1 MVIQKLLIE
10 EGMKRG
16 LKASREYSV
25 SVLGYDFI
33 GLISRLAIFFL
44 TGFLIN
50 SYFHATIQGNI
61 WLNSLAGFFG
71 VKFPATLPE
80 WTVKLFT
87 NSGYHNITFWQIV
100 QIISVLIVVVEYL
113 QYDRMLKEKQEK
125 PNITSGAV
133 FAMIGLGLSLITFPQ
148 IIQKIKES
156 RILSTAPKTDI
167 TKGYGGVPL

>member
-1 MVIQKLLIE
+1 MVIQKLLVE

-50 SYFHATIQGNI
+50 SYFQATIQGGI

-71 VKFPATLPE
+71 LNFPTTLPE
-80 WTVKLFT
+80 WTTKLFT
-87 NSGYHNITFWQIV
+87 TGFHNITFWQIV
-100 QIISVLIVVVEYL
+100 QTIAVLIVVVEYM
-113 QYDRMLKEKQEK
+113 QYDRMLKQTNEK
-125 PNITSGAV
+125 PNVTTTAV

-148 IIQKIKES
+148 IIQKVKEM
-156 RILSTAPKTDI
+156 RILNES
-167 TKGYGGVPL
+167 

>member
-1 MVIQKLLIE
+1 MIQKLLVE

-16 LKASREYSV
+16 LKVSREYSV

-33 GLISRLAIFFL
+33 GLISRLAIFFI

-50 SYFHATIQGNI
+50 SYFQATIQGGI

-71 VKFPATLPE
+71 LNFPTTLPE
-80 WTVKLFT
+80 WTTKLFT
-87 NSGYHNITFWQIV
+87 TGFHNITFWQIV
-100 QIISVLIVVVEYL
+100 QVISVLIVVMEYM

-125 PNITSGAV
+125 PNITTGAV

-148 IIQKIKES
+148 IVQKIQEM
-156 RILSTAPKTDI
+156 RVIN
-167 TKGYGGVPL
+167 G

>member
-1 MVIQKLLIE
+1 MIQKLLVE

-33 GLISRLAIFFL
+33 GLVSRLAIFFI

-50 SYFHATIQGNI
+50 SYFRATISGGM

-71 VKFPATLPE
+71 LNFPTTLPE
-80 WTVKLFT
+80 WTTKLFT
-87 NSGYHNITFWQIV
+87 TGFHNITFWQIV
-100 QIISVLIVVVEYL
+100 QVISVLIIVIEYM

-125 PNITSGAV
+125 PNITTGAV

-148 IIQKIKES
+148 IIQKVKEM
-156 RILSTAPKTDI
+156 RILNES
-167 TKGYGGVPL
+167 

>member
-1 MVIQKLLIE
+1 MVIQKLLVE
-10 EGMKRG
+10 EGVKRG

-50 SYFHATIQGNI
+50 SYFQATIQGGI

-71 VKFPATLPE
+71 LNFPTTLPE
-80 WTVKLFT
+80 WVTQLFT
-87 NSGYHNITFWQIV
+87 TGFHNITFWQIV
-100 QIISVLIVVVEYL
+100 QTIAVLIVVVEYM
-113 QYDRMLKEKQEK
+113 QYDRMLKQTNEK
-125 PNITSGAV
+125 PNVTTTAV

-148 IIQKIKES
+148 IIQKVKEM
-156 RILSTAPKTDI
+156 RILNES
-167 TKGYGGVPL
+167 

>member
-1 MVIQKLLIE
+1 MIQKLLVE

-33 GLISRLAIFFL
+33 GLISRLAIFFI

-50 SYFHATIQGNI
+50 SYFQATIQGGI

-71 VKFPATLPE
+71 LNFPTTLPE
-80 WTVKLFT
+80 WTTKLFT
-87 NSGYHNITFWQIV
+87 TGFHNITFWQIV
-100 QIISVLIVVVEYL
+100 QVISVLIVVMEYM

-125 PNITSGAV
+125 PNITTGAV

-148 IIQKIKES
+148 IIQKVKEM
-156 RILSTAPKTDI
+156 RIINGS
-167 TKGYGGVPL
+167 

>member
-1 MVIQKLLIE
+1 MIQKLLVE
-10 EGMKRG
+10 EGIKRG

-50 SYFHATIQGNI
+50 SYFRATISGGI

-71 VKFPATLPE
+71 LNFPTTLPE
-80 WTVKLFT
+80 WTTKLFT
-87 NSGYHNITFWQIV
+87 TGFHNITFWQIV
-100 QIISVLIVVVEYL
+100 QTIAVLIVVVEYM
-113 QYDRMLKEKQEK
+113 QYDRLLKQTNER
-125 PNITSGAV
+125 PNITTGAV

-148 IIQKIKES
+148 IVQKFKEMK
-156 RILSTAPKTDI
+156 ILN
-167 TKGYGGVPL
+167 GQ

>member
-1 MVIQKLLIE
+1 MVIQKLLVE

-25 SVLGYDFI
+25 SVLGYDFV

-50 SYFHATIQGNI
+50 SYFRATISGGM

-71 VKFPATLPE
+71 LNFPTTLPE
-80 WTVKLFT
+80 WVTKLFT
-87 NSGYHNITFWQIV
+87 TGFHNITFWQIV
-100 QIISVLIVVVEYL
+100 QIISVLIIVVEYM
-113 QYDRMLKEKQEK
+113 QYDRMLKQTDQR
-125 PNITSGAV
+125 PNITTGAV

-148 IIQKIKES
+148 IIQKVKEM
-156 RILSTAPKTDI
+156 RILNGS
-167 TKGYGGVPL
+167 

>member
-1 MVIQKLLIE
+1 MVIQKLLVE

-33 GLISRLAIFFL
+33 GLISRLAIFFI

-50 SYFHATIQGNI
+50 SYFRATISGGI

-71 VKFPATLPE
+71 LNFPTTLPE
-80 WTVKLFT
+80 WTTKLFT
-87 NSGYHNITFWQIV
+87 TGFHNITFWQIV
-100 QIISVLIVVVEYL
+100 QVISVLIVVMEYM

-125 PNITSGAV
+125 PNITTGAV

-148 IIQKIKES
+148 IVQKIQEMRVINGS
-156 RILSTAPKTDI
+156 
-167 TKGYGGVPL
+167 

>member
-1 MVIQKLLIE
+1 MIQKLLVE

-16 LKASREYSV
+16 LKTSREYSV
-25 SVLGYDFI
+25 SVLGYDFV

-50 SYFHATIQGNI
+50 SYFQATIQGGI

-71 VKFPATLPE
+71 LNFPTTLPE
-80 WTVKLFT
+80 WTTKLFT
-87 NSGYHNITFWQIV
+87 TGFHNITFWQIV
-100 QIISVLIVVVEYL
+100 QVISVLIVVMEYM

-125 PNITSGAV
+125 PNITTGAV

-148 IIQKIKES
+148 IVQKIQEMRVINGS
-156 RILSTAPKTDI
+156 
-167 TKGYGGVPL
+167 

>member
-50 SYFHATIQGNI
+50 SYFQATIQGGI

-71 VKFPATLPE
+71 LNFPTTLPE
-80 WTVKLFT
+80 WTTKLFT
-87 NSGYHNITFWQIV
+87 TGFHNITFWQIV
-100 QIISVLIVVVEYL
+100 QTIAVLIVVVEYM
-113 QYDRMLKEKQEK
+113 QYDRMLKQTNEK
-125 PNITSGAV
+125 PNVTTTAV

-148 IIQKIKES
+148 IIQKVKEM
-156 RILSTAPKTDI
+156 RILNES
-167 TKGYGGVPL
+167 

>member
-1 MVIQKLLIE
+1 MIQKLLVE

-33 GLISRLAIFFL
+33 GLISRLAIFFI

-50 SYFHATIQGNI
+50 SYFRATIQGGI

-71 VKFPATLPE
+71 LNFPTTLPE
-80 WTVKLFT
+80 WTTKLFT
-87 NSGYHNITFWQIV
+87 TGFHNITFWQIV
-100 QIISVLIVVVEYL
+100 QVISVLIVVMEYM

-125 PNITSGAV
+125 PNITTGAV

-148 IIQKIKES
+148 IVQKIQEMRVINGS
-156 RILSTAPKTDI
+156 
-167 TKGYGGVPL
+167 

>member
-1 MVIQKLLIE
+1 MIQKLLVE

-50 SYFHATIQGNI
+50 SYFQATIQGGI

-71 VKFPATLPE
+71 LNFPTTLPE
-80 WTVKLFT
+80 WVTKLFT
-87 NSGYHNITFWQIV
+87 TGFHNITFWQIV
-100 QIISVLIVVVEYL
+100 QTIAVLIVVVEYM

-125 PNITSGAV
+125 PNVTTTAV

-148 IIQKIKES
+148 IIQKVKEM
-156 RILSTAPKTDI
+156 RII
-167 TKGYGGVPL
+167 NGQ

>member
-1 MVIQKLLIE
+1 MIQKLLVE

-33 GLISRLAIFFL
+33 GLISRLAIFFI

-50 SYFHATIQGNI
+50 SYFQATIQGGI

-71 VKFPATLPE
+71 LNFPTTLPE
-80 WTVKLFT
+80 WITKLFT
-87 NSGYHNITFWQIV
+87 TGFHNITFWQIV
-100 QIISVLIVVVEYL
+100 QVISVLIVVMEYM

-125 PNITSGAV
+125 PNITTGAV

-148 IIQKIKES
+148 IVQKIQEMRVINGS
-156 RILSTAPKTDI
+156 
-167 TKGYGGVPL
+167 

>member
-1 MVIQKLLIE
+1 MIQKLLVE

-50 SYFHATIQGNI
+50 SYFQATIQGGI

-71 VKFPATLPE
+71 LNFPTTLPE
-80 WTVKLFT
+80 WVTKLFT
-87 NSGYHNITFWQIV
+87 SGFHNITFWQIV
-100 QIISVLIVVVEYL
+100 QVIAVLIVVVEYM
-113 QYDRMLKEKQEK
+113 QYDRMLKQTNEK
-125 PNITSGAV
+125 PNITTGAV

-148 IIQKIKES
+148 IVQKIQEMRIINES
-156 RILSTAPKTDI
+156 
-167 TKGYGGVPL
+167 

>member
-1 MVIQKLLIE
+1 MVIQKLLVE

-33 GLISRLAIFFL
+33 GLISRLVIFFL

-50 SYFHATIQGNI
+50 SYFQATIQGGI

-71 VKFPATLPE
+71 LNFPTTLPE
-80 WTVKLFT
+80 WTTKLFT
-87 NSGYHNITFWQIV
+87 TGFHNITFWQIV
-100 QIISVLIVVVEYL
+100 QVIAVLIVVVEYM
-113 QYDRMLKEKQEK
+113 QYDRMLKQTDQK
-125 PNITSGAV
+125 PNVTTTAV

-148 IIQKIKES
+148 IIQKVKEM
-156 RILSTAPKTDI
+156 RIINGS
-167 TKGYGGVPL
+167 

>member
-1 MVIQKLLIE
+1 MVIQKLLVE

-33 GLISRLAIFFL
+33 GLISRLVIFFL

-50 SYFHATIQGNI
+50 SYFQATIQGGI

-71 VKFPATLPE
+71 LNFPTTLPE
-80 WTVKLFT
+80 WVTKLFT
-87 NSGYHNITFWQIV
+87 TGFHNITFWQIV
-100 QIISVLIVVVEYL
+100 QTIAVLIVVVEYM
-113 QYDRMLKEKQEK
+113 QYDRMLKQTDQK
-125 PNITSGAV
+125 PNVTTTAV

-148 IIQKIKES
+148 IVQKVKEM
-156 RILSTAPKTDI
+156 RII
-167 TKGYGGVPL
+167 NG

>member
-1 MVIQKLLIE
+1 MVIQKLLLE

-25 SVLGYDFI
+25 SELGYDFI

-50 SYFHATIQGNI
+50 SYFRATISGGI

-71 VKFPATLPE
+71 VKFPDTLPD

-87 NSGYHNITFWQIV
+87 TGYHNITFWQVV
-100 QIISVLIVVVEYL
+100 QIIGVLIVVVEYM
-113 QYDRMLKEKQEK
+113 QYDRLLKQTNER
-125 PNITSGAV
+125 PNITTGAV

-148 IIQKIKES
+148 IVQKFKEMK
-156 RILSTAPKTDI
+156 ILN
-167 TKGYGGVPL
+167 GQ

>member
-1 MVIQKLLIE
+1 MVIQKLLVE

-50 SYFHATIQGNI
+50 SYFQATIQGGI

-71 VKFPATLPE
+71 LNFPTTLPE
-80 WTVKLFT
+80 WVTKLFT
-87 NSGYHNITFWQIV
+87 TGLKNITFWQIV
-100 QIISVLIVVVEYL
+100 QTIAVLIVVVEYM

-125 PNITSGAV
+125 PNVTTTAV
-133 FAMIGLGLSLITFPQ
+133 FAMIGIGLSLITFPQ
-148 IIQKIKES
+148 IIQKVKEMKIINGS
-156 RILSTAPKTDI
+156 
-167 TKGYGGVPL
+167 

>member
-1 MVIQKLLIE
+1 MIQKLLVE

-50 SYFHATIQGNI
+50 SYFQATIQGGI

-71 VKFPATLPE
+71 LNFPTTLPE
-80 WTVKLFT
+80 WVTKLFT
-87 NSGYHNITFWQIV
+87 TGFHNITFWQIV
-100 QIISVLIVVVEYL
+100 QVIAVLIVVVEYM
-113 QYDRMLKEKQEK
+113 QYDRMLKQTDQR
-125 PNITSGAV
+125 PNVTTGAV
-133 FAMIGLGLSLITFPQ
+133 FAIIGLGLSLITFPQ
-148 IIQKIKES
+148 IIQKVKEMK
-156 RILSTAPKTDI
+156 II
-167 TKGYGGVPL
+167 NG

>member
-1 MVIQKLLIE
+1 MVIQKLLVE

-25 SVLGYDFI
+25 SVLGYDFV

-50 SYFHATIQGNI
+50 SYFQATIQGGI

-71 VKFPATLPE
+71 LNFPTTLPE
-80 WTVKLFT
+80 WVTKLFT
-87 NSGYHNITFWQIV
+87 TGFHNITFWQIV
-100 QIISVLIVVVEYL
+100 QVIAVLIVVVEYM
-113 QYDRMLKEKQEK
+113 QYDRMLKQTNEK
-125 PNITSGAV
+125 PNITTGAV

-148 IIQKIKES
+148 IVQKIQEMRIINES
-156 RILSTAPKTDI
+156 
-167 TKGYGGVPL
+167 

>member
-1 MVIQKLLIE
+1 MIQKLLVE

-50 SYFHATIQGNI
+50 SYFQATIQGGI

-71 VKFPATLPE
+71 LNFPTTLPE
-80 WTVKLFT
+80 WTTKLFT
-87 NSGYHNITFWQIV
+87 TGFHNITFWQIV
-100 QIISVLIVVVEYL
+100 QVISVLIVVMEYM
-113 QYDRMLKEKQEK
+113 QYDRMLKQTNEK
-125 PNITSGAV
+125 PNITTGAV

-148 IIQKIKES
+148 IIQKVKEM
-156 RILSTAPKTDI
+156 RILNEP
-167 TKGYGGVPL
+167 

>member
-1 MVIQKLLIE
+1 MVIQKLLVE

-50 SYFHATIQGNI
+50 SYFQATIQGGI

-71 VKFPATLPE
+71 LNFPTTLPE
-80 WTVKLFT
+80 WVTKLFT
-87 NSGYHNITFWQIV
+87 TGLKNITFWQIV
-100 QIISVLIVVVEYL
+100 QTIAVLIVVVEYM
-113 QYDRMLKEKQEK
+113 QYDRMLKQTNEK
-125 PNITSGAV
+125 PNVTTTAV
-133 FAMIGLGLSLITFPQ
+133 FAMIGIGLSLVTFPQ
-148 IIQKIKES
+148 IIQKVKEM
-156 RILSTAPKTDI
+156 RII
-167 TKGYGGVPL
+167 NG

>member
-1 MVIQKLLIE
+1 MIQKLLVE

-25 SVLGYDFI
+25 SVLGYDFV
-33 GLISRLAIFFL
+33 GLISRLAIFFI

-50 SYFHATIQGNI
+50 SYFQATIQGGI

-71 VKFPATLPE
+71 LNFPTTLPE
-80 WTVKLFT
+80 WTTKLFT
-87 NSGYHNITFWQIV
+87 TGLKNITFWQIV
-100 QIISVLIVVVEYL
+100 QTIAVLIVVVEYM

-125 PNITSGAV
+125 PNVTTTAV

-148 IIQKIKES
+148 IIQKVKEM
-156 RILSTAPKTDI
+156 RII
-167 TKGYGGVPL
+167 NGQ

>member
-1 MVIQKLLIE
+1 MVIQKLLLE
-10 EGMKRG
+10 EGVKRG

-50 SYFHATIQGNI
+50 SYFRATISGGI

-71 VKFPATLPE
+71 VKFPDTLPD

-87 NSGYHNITFWQIV
+87 TGYHNITFWQVV
-100 QIISVLIVVVEYL
+100 QIIGVLIVVVEFM
-113 QYDRMLKEKQEK
+113 QYDRLLKQNNEK
-125 PNITSGAV
+125 PNVTTMAV

-148 IIQKIKES
+148 IVQKIQEM
-156 RILSTAPKTDI
+156 RVIN
-167 TKGYGGVPL
+167 G

>member
-1 MVIQKLLIE
+1 MVIQKLLVE

-33 GLISRLAIFFL
+33 GLISRLVIFFL

-50 SYFHATIQGNI
+50 SYFQATIQGGI

-71 VKFPATLPE
+71 LNFPTTLPE
-80 WTVKLFT
+80 WVTKLFT
-87 NSGYHNITFWQIV
+87 TGFHNITFWQIV
-100 QIISVLIVVVEYL
+100 QVIAVLIVVVEYM
-113 QYDRMLKEKQEK
+113 QYDRMLKQTNEK
-125 PNITSGAV
+125 PNITTGAV

-148 IIQKIKES
+148 IIQKVKEM
-156 RILSTAPKTDI
+156 RILNGQT
-167 TKGYGGVPL
+167 

>member
-1 MVIQKLLIE
+1 MVIQKLLVE

-50 SYFHATIQGNI
+50 SYFQATIQGNI

-71 VKFPATLPE
+71 LNFPTTLPE
-80 WTVKLFT
+80 WTTKLFT
-87 NSGYHNITFWQIV
+87 TGFHNITFWQIV
-100 QIISVLIVVVEYL
+100 QTIAVLIVVVEYM
-113 QYDRMLKEKQEK
+113 QYDRMLKETNEK
-125 PNITSGAV
+125 PNVTTTAV

-148 IIQKIKES
+148 IIQKVKEM
-156 RILSTAPKTDI
+156 RILNES
-167 TKGYGGVPL
+167 